1 MMEDRPLRGKEFDRQ
16 RQLYAEQRLEDGLSE
31 GPILP
36 AFAKKLVSSHWA
48 RQWCLALNSYALY
61 GHALAAGRTLLRKG
75 CVFDLAIHEPTS
87 QGEHMVTATV
97 WAGEA
102 YQVSARFAPLSDEA
116 RANVQRHIA
125 GSLSVTALL
134 AGDIPD
140 ALSEVL
146 ADPHEGIVPDFGE
159 LRFSC
164 TCPEYAELCPHG
176 AALLYALAVRL
187 DDEPHLLMHLRGT
200 TAAALIDGSVA
211 EDGAASGSEGEEDD
225 DSIAIAAMFDLDWD
239 EGGEADSQVEPCP
252 PQSPAS
258 ASQHK
263 PRGEL

>member
-1 MMEDRPLRGKEFDRQ
+1 MMMEDRPLRGKEFDRQ

-75 CVFDLAIHEPTS
+75 CVFDLAIHELSPH
-87 QGEHMVTATV
+87 GEHEVTATV

-102 YQVSARFAPLSDEA
+102 YQVSARFAPLSDQA
-116 RANVQRHIA
+116 RATVQRHIA

-134 AGDIPD
+134 AGDIPE
-140 ALSEVL
+140 ALGEVL
-146 ADPHEGIVPDFGE
+146 ADPHEGIVPDPGE

-164 TCPEYAELCPHG
+164 TCPDYAELCPHG

-187 DDEPHLLMHLRGT
+187 DDEPQLLMHLRGT
-200 TAAALIDGSVA
+200 TAAELIDGSVTNSEA
-211 EDGAASGSEGEEDD
+211 TASTSLNEEED
-225 DSIAIAAMFDLDWD
+225 AIAAMFDLDWD
-239 EGGEADSQVEPCP
+239 EGDE
-252 PQSPAS
+252 AS
-258 ASQHK
+258 ALEPSAPQPAAQHK
-263 PRGEL
+263 QRGEP